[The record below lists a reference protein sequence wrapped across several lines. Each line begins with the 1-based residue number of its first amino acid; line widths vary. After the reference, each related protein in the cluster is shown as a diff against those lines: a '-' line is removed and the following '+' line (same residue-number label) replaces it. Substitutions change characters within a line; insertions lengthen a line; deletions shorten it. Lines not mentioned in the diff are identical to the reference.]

1 MIQKREPMVK
11 GAIHEWLLP
20 ICQGRERENM
30 NRVRIAVIV
39 PNVGMSKEEMDA
51 RKKHLLRVCHP
62 DTSVEVFKNAVG
74 PAAIESQME
83 HEEASVEIVRQAV
96 RLEKEGFHALIPW
109 CGGDP
114 GLTACREAVRIPVVG
129 PLQSSCVIASTL
141 GYRFGVITPLSKNLK
156 LVDQRI
162 WNLKLQPYL
171 ARVRAVD
178 IPVLELRKDLEDLL
192 NLLTRLIKS
201 MVAEDGADVIVTTCM
216 GFFGISEELM
226 KRVPVPV
233 VDPGW
238 AAVRMA
244 ETCARM
250 GMSHS
255 KGAYAY
261 PK

>member
-1 MIQKREPMVK
+1 MEEIK
-11 GAIHEWLLP
+11 
-20 ICQGRERENM
+20 
-30 NRVRIAVIV
+30 IAVIV
-39 PNVGMSKEEMDA
+39 PNVGMAEEEMEA

-62 DTSVEVFKNAVG
+62 DTSVDLFRNDNG

-96 RLEKEGFHALIPW
+96 RLEKKGYHALIPW

-129 PLQSSCVIASTL
+129 PLQSSCAIASTL
-141 GYRFGVITPLSKNLK
+141 GYRFGVITPLSRNLK
-156 LVDQRI
+156 LVEQRI
-162 WNLKLQPYL
+162 WNLKLHPYL

-178 IPVLELRKDLEDLL
+178 IPVLELRRDLPGLL
-192 NLLTRLIKS
+192 DLLTRLIKS
-201 MVAEDGADVIVTTCM
+201 MAAEDGADVIVTTCM
-216 GFFGISEELM
+216 GFFGVSEELM
-226 KRVPVPV
+226 KRVSVPV

-244 ETCARM
+244 ETCVRM

-255 KGAYAY
+255 KGTYAY
-261 PK
+261 SKNS